1 LAYTFSR
8 TSDVASSSGTVPTDQ
23 SDWNLDRSFADFHQP
38 HVLTAFG
45 TYELPFAR
53 RRRLLGGWQIGTL
66 LWARSGSPFSLL
78 SNTDNPNGSR
88 INRINDV
95 AGAIDRSPMGSR
107 RFRLAQGVEP
117 DQILP
122 APGTVGSL
130 ARNSELGPSYFD
142 LHVTLEKEIPVRDA
156 ASVRFRAEVFNILNR
171 VNYHQPIN
179 NLGDGRFGQAV
190 RTYEPRQFQLS
201 LRVTF

>member
-1 LAYTFSR
+1 
-8 TSDVASSSGTVPTDQ
+8 
-23 SDWNLDRSFADFHQP
+23 
-38 HVLTAFG
+38 
-45 TYELPFAR
+45 
-53 RRRLLGGWQIGTL
+53 
-66 LWARSGSPFSLL
+66 
-78 SNTDNPNGSR
+78 
-88 INRINDV
+88 
-95 AGAIDRSPMGSR
+95 M
-107 RFRLAQGVEP
+107 AQGSTP

-142 LHVTLEKEIPVRDA
+142 LHVTLEKEVPVGETM
-156 ASVRFRAEVFNILNR
+156 SVRFRAEAFNILNR

-201 LRVTF
+201 LRLTF